1 MSPDD
6 PNISLPYR
14 PRDAREAALD
24 QLARLRPRLETPP
37 QTWPPEF
44 IDRLNSV
51 LDQLEAE
58 DPTGPARLAD
68 ELLEKQGLAPHS
80 LAALRQSL
88 TTARK
93 GANPQ
98 RNPIADSVENC

>member
-6 PNISLPYR
+6 PNISLPDR
-14 PRDAREAALD
+14 PQDPREAALD

-37 QTWPPEF
+37 QTWPPEV

-51 LDQLEAE
+51 LDELEAG

-68 ELLEKQGLAPHS
+68 ELLEKRGAAPHS
-80 LAALRQSL
+80 LAALRQHL
-88 TTARK
+88 ATARK
-93 GANPQ
+93 DANPQ
-98 RNPIADSVENC
+98 QKPIADSVENC